1 MSQALAMVPPPDTD
15 IFTGDRLKLIRD
27 KFANGAP
34 QHEFEL
40 FIEVCRTLNL
50 DPLQRQVYLIPRN
63 AKQRDGSWGK
73 TWTIQTSI
81 DGYRAIADRT
91 GAYAG
96 SDDAIFTEGKDGKP
110 ATATVTV
117 WKFVQGTRCP
127 FTATARWAEYVQ
139 EQSPMWG
146 KMPHTLLA
154 KCAESLALRKAFP
167 AQLSGV
173 YTDSEMEQAGPVVRD
188 GRVVDVTTDEII
200 DTTAREIAPGRA
212 ASPPRTQEA
221 TPAAT
226 VAPEPTS
233 QSTTAKERTAD
244 HRTTQNRR
252 YHGACHEAGFSEA
265 ATKLFA
271 LSFFPDR
278 ESRTQLT
285 GQELSDLADI
295 IAPPA
300 DAPAAQIDLAE
311 REFGRAENEAPT
323 PLVEYGNRI
332 AAAIDRAELARIA
345 AEMKE
350 NGVATDWLR
359 AMWKRRNDEVP
370 AFVMAAATRIEGEAG
385 NDKHTG

>member
-200 DTTAREIAPGRA
+200 DTTAREIAPGRT
-212 ASPPRTQEA
+212 ASPPPTQDA
-221 TPAAT
+221 
-226 VAPEPTS
+226 
-233 QSTTAKERTAD
+233 
-244 HRTTQNRR
+244 
-252 YHGACHEAGFSEA
+252 
-265 ATKLFA
+265 
-271 LSFFPDR
+271 
-278 ESRTQLT
+278 
-285 GQELSDLADI
+285 
-295 IAPPA
+295 APPA
-300 DAPAAQIDLAE
+300 NTAPDGTQRSSDSNARTPGGASVRSLNYSLVLADEAGVAADDIHRWCGDHFGKVSRNDLDQRQMSDLIAWLQEMKGARQDEPTAAADEPADLDHDEHGNLISWTAFWVECRKLGITSPADYEARVGAKQTAYPSPAAALAALQ
-311 REFGRAENEAPT
+311 GSEA
-323 PLVEYGNRI
+323 
-332 AAAIDRAELARIA
+332 
-345 AEMKE
+345 
-350 NGVATDWLR
+350 
-359 AMWKRRNDEVP
+359 
-370 AFVMAAATRIEGEAG
+370 
-385 NDKHTG
+385 